1 MFLFKLTKR
10 VEKHWDIAGEERLCF
25 MMQYH
30 EQKTKKK
37 KNYNLRAA
45 AAIGG
50 RLEGC
55 FQTIWSQSF
64 SSEND

>member
-37 KNYNLRAA
+37 KKTT
-45 AAIGG
+45 I
-50 RLEGC
+50 LE
-55 FQTIWSQSF
+55 QQLQS
-64 SSEND
+64 EEG